1 MRIQVD
7 VNEALQDYVAEISL
21 REPDLLQELRT
32 KTSELPL
39 ALMQISPEQGQ
50 FISLLVKAT
59 GARRALEVGVFTGY
73 SLLSTALALPEGG
86 SVVALDISE
95 EWSAMARDFAE
106 RAGVADR
113 IDLRIGDARQSLES
127 LLTEE
132 GAAGSFDFVFIDAD
146 KENYEAYFEAAL
158 KLLRTGGLIVVDNVL
173 WHGAVLDETQQD
185 SETTAL
191 RAFNAK
197 VREDKRVDLSVLP
210 YADGLTFAL
219 KR

>member
-1 MRIQVD
+1 LD
-7 VNEALQDYVAEISL
+7 DGLGVAPL
-21 REPDLLQELRT
+21 DREW
-32 KTSELPL
+32 
-39 ALMQISPEQGQ
+39 
-50 FISLLVKAT
+50 
-59 GARRALEVGVFTGY
+59 
-73 SLLSTALALPEGG
+73 GG
-86 SVVALDISE
+86 G
-95 EWSAMARDFAE
+95 
-106 RAGVADR
+106 AGVDACT
-113 IDLRIGDARQSLES
+113 DLRIGDARRSLDA
-127 LLTEE
+127 LLAEE